1 MSSKSSVEAAPAVM
15 AAEDNDEEL
24 SSLEDENV
32 ISASEDEEGSEDER
46 KHTKLLEAIS
56 SLGGRRRMKQTERS
70 EASLQVSEF
79 SVAADGAG
87 EKVELSDLLG
97 TMEKTPGAPNKTKK
111 QLKNLQNR
119 KDTLELPLSK
129 QETEKIQR
137 GVAYKKSS
145 REVSR
150 WESVITQ
157 NQKAEQLVFPL
168 RQDPTGH
175 KRMEQVVAGWKARTP
190 LEQEIFSL
198 LHSNSQ
204 PIHDPVLTPVEEA
217 SIKAMSLEEA
227 KIRRAELQKARA
239 LQSYYEAKA
248 RRESKIKSKL
258 YHRVQ
263 KKAKRRDFLKQFEE
277 MVKTDPDAALE
288 ELKRMELSRMQERM
302 TLKHQN
308 SGKWAKA
315 KAIMAKYDHSARKA
329 MQEQL
334 EINKDLTQK
343 LAVPSEDEDEEKN
356 GDEEAG
362 ALPDFVNDPEP
373 ILDPVNP
380 WMRGKLSKE
389 EPEPEVEASTEAR
402 DEDLEVQ
409 QQQEEEEEEEEEEEN
424 EEEKLLREFERKRK
438 LREDEDDD
446 LVPVPQEEEN
456 QTLPV
461 AGAEQASSIE
471 VSAEDGSKITD
482 NNDEDKDEDDKD
494 EEEEEE
500 EEEEAEEVVS
510 EFNSLFNRLMKS
522 NTTPAVPDQNEGE
535 ELLDE
540 GLVRVQTMEDLE
552 ALRKDRT
559 NEANQEA
566 SVPATDTPTAP
577 ESASE
582 PPNKKKRRR
591 KEIDLKKVLTKQAT
605 VVKVPLAP
613 TVLEE
618 EEEEAEVHTEQAAI
632 IKEAFAG
639 DDVISDFLKDKR
651 KQEEAGRPKVVD
663 LTLPGWGE
671 WGGLGLKPSKNKR
684 RKFRKKVAPPPPRQD
699 KKLPAVI
706 ISEKRDA
713 SVAAHQVSQLPF
725 PFQNPTQFESCV
737 RTPIGQTWNTQTT
750 VRKLTAPRVVT
761 KMGAIIEPMSR
772 EDLVPKQKSN
782 EAKRGAAIL
791 LEEKRE
797 RGKKKGSGGKRALQ
811 QKKKKM
817 QKQKK
822 TKE

>member
-1 MSSKSSVEAAPAVM
+1 
-15 AAEDNDEEL
+15 EEL
-24 SSLEDENV
+24 SLQDMCVSV
-32 ISASEDEEGSEDER
+32 QEGSEDER

-248 RRESKIKSKL
+248 RRETRS
-258 YHRVQ
+258 RANCEVQ

-389 EPEPEVEASTEAR
+389 EPEPEVEASTEAK

-456 QTLPV
+456 Q
-461 AGAEQASSIE
+461 I
-471 VSAEDGSKITD
+471 
-482 NNDEDKDEDDKD
+482 DEDDKD

-618 EEEEAEVHTEQAAI
+618 EEEEEEVHTEQAAI